1 MKIAIATTTRAD
13 WGLLS
18 PLAAALRDSGA
29 DIRIMAAAMHFDPL
43 MGETW
48 REIEADG
55 FALAA
60 RIPATGTPAQIAATC
75 LQHFDKELDAT
86 RPDCIICLGDRYEML
101 AIATAASLRRIPI
114 VHIAGGAVS
123 EGAFDDAF
131 RHAITKLA
139 SLHLTETEE
148 YRRRVISM
156 GEHPRHV
163 INTGAIG
170 VHNIMSLA
178 PIGIDELESSIGM
191 KLGRG
196 SVLCTMHAATM
207 SRMPAERQL
216 EELLA
221 ALESFPELR
230 ILFTHPNNDTDP
242 EPLINMLRDFA
253 DTHPSRAVVIP
264 SLGRVRY
271 LSALR
276 HVDAVIGNSS
286 GGIVE
291 VPSMGIPT
299 LDIGIRQRGRTAAT
313 SVLHCGETAPEIRKG
328 LSAILT
334 EEFRKKARE
343 TVNPYGGTGTLDK
356 MVNAILGTDFSTILP
371 KSFYQA

>member
-1 MKIAIATTTRAD
+1 
-13 WGLLS
+13 
-18 PLAAALRDSGA
+18 
-29 DIRIMAAAMHFDPL
+29 
-43 MGETW
+43 
-48 REIEADG
+48 
-55 FALAA
+55 
-60 RIPATGTPAQIAATC
+60 
-75 LQHFDKELDAT
+75 
-86 RPDCIICLGDRYEML
+86 
-101 AIATAASLRRIPI
+101 
-114 VHIAGGAVS
+114 
-123 EGAFDDAF
+123 
-131 RHAITKLA
+131 
-139 SLHLTETEE
+139 
-148 YRRRVISM
+148 
-156 GEHPRHV
+156 
-163 INTGAIG
+163 
-170 VHNIMSLA
+170 
-178 PIGIDELESSIGM
+178 
-191 KLGRG
+191 
-196 SVLCTMHAATM
+196 M

-334 EEFRKKARE
+334 DEFRKKARE

>member
-1 MKIAIATTTRAD
+1 M
-13 WGLLS
+13 
-18 PLAAALRDSGA
+18 
-29 DIRIMAAAMHFDPL
+29 
-43 MGETW
+43 
-48 REIEADG
+48 
-55 FALAA
+55 
-60 RIPATGTPAQIAATC
+60 
-75 LQHFDKELDAT
+75 
-86 RPDCIICLGDRYEML
+86 
-101 AIATAASLRRIPI
+101 
-114 VHIAGGAVS
+114 
-123 EGAFDDAF
+123 
-131 RHAITKLA
+131 
-139 SLHLTETEE
+139 
-148 YRRRVISM
+148 
-156 GEHPRHV
+156 
-163 INTGAIG
+163 
-170 VHNIMSLA
+170 
-178 PIGIDELESSIGM
+178 
-191 KLGRG
+191 
-196 SVLCTMHAATM
+196 CTMHAATM

-276 HVDAVIGNSS
+276 HVDAVIGNS
-286 GGIVE
+286 
-291 VPSMGIPT
+291 
-299 LDIGIRQRGRTAAT
+299 AT

-334 EEFRKKARE
+334 DEFRKKARE